1 LGQLGRR
8 QRVSDRAQI
17 VQLVLGDLEALMQRG
32 EISVAYRDFL
42 AKASDQ
48 RLLDML
54 SFVQIVHVP
63 LLGGDRRSQPLKL
76 PFVVLGVFAHASP
89 LRAVGRVSHAPSI
102 VSHGAAAVH
111 ALASQVGL
119 GGDAELAQTAACRM
133 RRRGPTRDSAVGSG
147 RARD

>member
-76 PFVVLGVFAHASP
+76 PFVFWASSLMPVRYALWAAYRTPRASSRTGGRLSMRSP
-89 LRAVGRVSHAPSI
+89 LKWASAATPS
-102 VSHGAAAVH
+102 SLKRR
-111 ALASQVGL
+111 LAG
-119 GGDAELAQTAACRM
+119 
-133 RRRGPTRDSAVGSG
+133 
-147 RARD
+147 